1 MSIKRRTLR
10 ADSRQWIPGFS
21 VGRWGRDVWTL
32 RKSLLLALAMAVGL
46 AVSLFAFA
54 PNANA
59 HALPVKTSPSPG
71 ELVQAP
77 PSRVVIQFSE
87 NVNPQVASI
96 RVLDQARRPVD
107 NNDTT
112 VDPADAHIVSVSL
125 PLLKSG
131 AYTVVWR
138 VQSADDGHVSSGS
151 YYFLIARAD
160 GSAPPAP
167 TGSTGVDDAST
178 AILDGP
184 SLFQAIAS
192 WIALALLTVWV
203 GGLIWETWILSPITA
218 RDADLSAGA
227 QAAVQRFRALIP
239 TMLGMLVL
247 ADVGVVVAQAAGL
260 ASDWS
265 GAISPTYL
273 RAVLFGSRYGVFW
286 WVRQVIAL
294 VALYLTYAAT
304 SRGWASARAV
314 KDPMDVVA
322 IAPQPREDG
331 ATADAIPDWRR
342 ELVVTLRGIEKLPER
357 LIEGWRARSWFGRIE
372 LLLAAL
378 LILAFALTGH
388 AAAVSA
394 DRFAFDF
401 SVDLLHLL
409 ANCAWLG
416 GLFYISLA
424 FVPALSHLTPQG
436 RARSLAIGL
445 PEFGAVAILSA
456 ALLAATGSL
465 NATVRMTSFDQ
476 LVTTAYGR
484 TLVIKILLFL
494 LMAAISAYHAF
505 VLRPRLAATL
515 SAERPV
521 TREPVNPVVVSA
533 AGTEIPAPAVQIQ
546 TGETLHTG
554 ASSGDVT
561 QQDAALAGGDG
572 ASSDASSAVT
582 AVRQESAAVGAGG
595 PSTGAR
601 KLAGNLEDWLRRE
614 AILGLGVLLCAALL
628 AAFAGSLATA
638 PTPIAGASSG
648 AYVNTATT
656 TPNGAYAV
664 TLKVAPAKFG
674 TNTFLAT
681 VKDKNGKPVE
691 GASVLLQTTMLDMDM
706 GTQSLQLQGVG
717 ADSPGTYGGQA
728 DLDMGGDW
736 GFAVKILPAGGKDF
750 ETATYKV
757 VVGYS

>member
-1 MSIKRRTLR
+1 M
-10 ADSRQWIPGFS
+10 
-21 VGRWGRDVWTL
+21 
-32 RKSLLLALAMAVGL
+32 LLAFALVAGL
-46 AVSLFAFA
+46 AFSLFAFVPSA
-54 PNANA
+54 AA
-59 HALPVKTSPSPG
+59 HALPVKTNPAPH

-77 PSRVVIQFSE
+77 PPRVVIQFSE

-107 NNDTT
+107 SNDTQ
-112 VDPADAHIVSVSL
+112 VDPTDAHIVSVSL

-131 AYTVVWR
+131 TYTVVWR

-151 YYFLIARAD
+151 YYFQIARAD

-167 TGSTGVDDAST
+167 SGGTGVDDANT
-178 AILDGP
+178 ALLDWP
-184 SLFQAIAS
+184 SFLQAIAA

-203 GGLIWETWILSPITA
+203 GGLIWETWILNPATT
-218 RDADLSAGA
+218 RDPDLATVA
-227 QAAVQRFRALIP
+227 QAAVRRFRALIP
-239 TMLGMLVL
+239 TVLGLLVI
-247 ADVGVVVAQAAGL
+247 ADVAIVLGQAAGI
-260 ASDWS
+260 AGDWS

-286 WVRQVIAL
+286 WMRQIIAL
-294 VALYLTYAAT
+294 VALYLTYIAT
-304 SRGWASARAV
+304 SRGWASARS
-314 KDPMDVVA
+314 VA
-322 IAPQPREDG
+322 SAGTTEEM
-331 ATADAIPDWRR
+331 AANEIPDWRR
-342 ELVVTLRGIEKLPER
+342 ELAATFRSIAKLPVR
-357 LIEGWRARSWFGRIE
+357 LVEAWRARSWFGQIE

-378 LILAFALTGH
+378 LILAFALSGH
-388 AAAVSA
+388 AAAVPV
-394 DRFAFDF
+394 DRFAFAF

-416 GLFYISLA
+416 GLFYISLV
-424 FVPALSHLTPQG
+424 FVPALSHLTQQG

-465 NATVRMTSFDQ
+465 NATVRMTSFNQ

-494 LMAAISAYHAF
+494 LMAGISAYHAF
-505 VLRPRLAATL
+505 VLRPRLASLLTV
-515 SAERPV
+515 ERPA
-521 TREPVNPVVVSA
+521 TQEPVHPVMANATSTATPV
-533 AGTEIPAPAVQIQ
+533 PAVQIQ

-561 QQDAALAGGDG
+561 QQDAAHAGGAG
-572 ASSDASSAVT
+572 ASSAAPSA
-582 AVRQESAAVGAGG
+582 AAPVRQESAEVGAGG
-595 PSTGAR
+595 PSIGAR
-601 KLAGNLEDWLRRE
+601 KLAGRLEDWLRRE

-638 PTPIAGASSG
+638 PTPIAGATSG

-656 TPNGAYAV
+656 TPNGDYAV

-681 VKDKNGKPVE
+681 VKDTNGKPVE

-706 GTQSLQLQGVG
+706 GTQSLQLTAVG

-728 DLDMGGDW
+728 DLDMGGNW
-736 GFAVKILPAGGKDF
+736 SFAIKVLPAGAKDF
-750 ETATYKV
+750 ETATFKT

>member
-1 MSIKRRTLR
+1 MSARTQRPGRPIQSSSAKRHGWR
-10 ADSRQWIPGFS
+10 AHLPRLSI
-21 VGRWGRDVWTL
+21 
-32 RKSLLLALAMAVGL
+32 LALALVAGL
-46 AVSLFAFA
+46 AFSLFAFV
-54 PNANA
+54 PNAAA
-59 HALPVKTSPSPG
+59 HALPVKTNPSAR

-77 PSRVVIQFSE
+77 PPRVVIQFSE
-87 NVNPQVASI
+87 NVNPEVASI

-107 NNDTT
+107 SNDTQ
-112 VDPADAHIVSVSL
+112 VDPTDPRTVSVSL

-131 AYTVVWR
+131 TYTVVWR

-151 YYFLIARAD
+151 YYFQIARAD

-167 TGSTGVDDAST
+167 TTDATGAVNDASA

-184 SLFQAIAS
+184 SLFQAIAT

-203 GGLIWETWILSPITA
+203 GGLIWETWILNPATT
-218 RDADLSAGA
+218 RDADLATA
-227 QAAVQRFRALIP
+227 TQAAVRRFRALIP
-239 TMLGMLVL
+239 TVLGLLVL
-247 ADVGVVVAQAAGL
+247 ANVAVVVAQAA
-260 ASDWS
+260 ASAGDWS

-273 RAVLFGSRYGVFW
+273 RAVLFGSRYGAFW
-286 WVRQVIAL
+286 WMRQIVAL

-304 SRGWASARAV
+304 SRGWASARAA
-314 KDPMDVVA
+314 KDSA
-322 IAPQPREDG
+322 LTQEDM
-331 ATADAIPDWRR
+331 TADAIPDWRR
-342 ELVVTLRGIEKLPER
+342 ELVTTLRGIGKLPGR
-357 LIEGWRARSWFGRIE
+357 LIQGWRARSWFGQIE

-378 LILAFALTGH
+378 LILAFALSGH

-394 DRFAFDF
+394 DRFTFAV

-416 GLFYISLA
+416 GLFYISLV
-424 FVPALSHLTPQG
+424 FVPALGQLAQRS
-436 RARSLAIGL
+436 RARALALGL
-445 PEFGAVAILSA
+445 PAFGAVAIVSA
-456 ALLAATGSL
+456 ILLAATGSL
-465 NATVRMTSFDQ
+465 NATVRMTSFNQ

-494 LMAAISAYHAF
+494 LMAGISAYHAF
-505 VLRPRLAATL
+505 VLRPRLA
-515 SAERPV
+515 SALTTEQ
-521 TREPVNPVVVSA
+521 SA
-533 AGTEIPAPAVQIQ
+533 PQQTIPAGV
-546 TGETLHTG
+546 
-554 ASSGDVT
+554 
-561 QQDAALAGGDG
+561 ALASYGVPAQIPVSQGGAPAQSGHGDNTVSG
-572 ASSDASSAVT
+572 
-582 AVRQESAAVGAGG
+582 
-595 PSTGAR
+595 GAR
-601 KLAGNLEDWLRRE
+601 KLAGRLEDWLRRE

-628 AAFAGSLATA
+628 GAFAGSLATA

-656 TPNGAYAV
+656 TPNGDYAV

-674 TNTFLAT
+674 TNSFLAT

-691 GASVLLQTTMLDMDM
+691 GASALLQTTMLDMDM
-706 GTQSLQLQGVG
+706 GTQSLQLQAVG

-736 GFAVKILPAGGKDF
+736 GLAVKVLPPGGKDF

>member
-1 MSIKRRTLR
+1 MILT
-10 ADSRQWIPGFS
+10 
-21 VGRWGRDVWTL
+21 
-32 RKSLLLALAMAVGL
+32 LALVAGL
-46 AVSLFAFA
+46 AFSLFAFVPSA
-54 PNANA
+54 AA
-59 HALPVKTSPSPG
+59 HALPVKTSPSPR

-77 PSRVVIQFSE
+77 PPRVVIQFSE

-96 RVLDQARRPVD
+96 RVLDQARHPVD
-107 NNDTT
+107 SNDTQ
-112 VDPADAHIVSVSL
+112 VGPADAHIVSVSL

-131 AYTVVWR
+131 TYTVVWR

-151 YYFLIARAD
+151 YYFQIARAD

-167 TGSTGVDDAST
+167 TTDATGAVDDAS
-178 AILDGP
+178 AALLDGP

-203 GGLIWETWILSPITA
+203 GGLIWETWILNPATTGDPDLVTA
-218 RDADLSAGA
+218 TQGA
-227 QAAVQRFRALIP
+227 VRRFRALIP
-239 TMLGMLVL
+239 SVLGLLVI
-247 ADVGVVVAQAAGL
+247 ADVAVVLAQAA
-260 ASDWS
+260 ASAGDWS
-265 GAISPTYL
+265 GVVSPTYL

-286 WVRQVIAL
+286 WLRQVLAL

-304 SRGWASARAV
+304 SRGWASARTAES
-314 KDPMDVVA
+314 A
-322 IAPQPREDG
+322 STTEDI
-331 ATADAIPDWRR
+331 TSDAIPDWRR
-342 ELVVTLRGIEKLPER
+342 ELVATLHGIGKLPGR
-357 LIEGWRARSWFGRIE
+357 LVAGWRARSWFGQIE

-378 LILAFALTGH
+378 LVLAFALSGH

-394 DRFAFDF
+394 DRFAFAF

-416 GLFYISLA
+416 GLFYISLV
-424 FVPALSHLTPQG
+424 FVPALRSLAPRS

-465 NATVRMTSFDQ
+465 NATVRMTSFNQ

-494 LMAAISAYHAF
+494 LMATISAYHAF
-505 VLRPRLAATL
+505 VLRPRLASALTAAPSAPQQTIPAGVTL
-515 SAERPV
+515 ASYGVPAQLPV
-521 TREPVNPVVVSA
+521 SQEGIA
-533 AGTEIPAPAVQIQ
+533 AG
-546 TGETLHTG
+546 G
-554 ASSGDVT
+554 A
-561 QQDAALAGGDG
+561 GDG
-572 ASSDASSAVT
+572 AISS
-582 AVRQESAAVGAGG
+582 
-595 PSTGAR
+595 GAR
-601 KLAGNLEDWLRRE
+601 KLGGRLEDWLRRE

-628 AAFAGSLATA
+628 GAFAGSLATA
-638 PTPIAGASSG
+638 PTPIAGATSG

-656 TPNGAYAV
+656 TPNGDYTV

-706 GTQSLQLQGVG
+706 GTQSQQLTPVG

-736 GFAVKILPAGGKDF
+736 GLAVKVLPAGGKDF
-750 ETATYKV
+750 ETASYKI

>member
-1 MSIKRRTLR
+1 MCARTQRPGRPIQSSSAKRHGWR
-10 ADSRQWIPGFS
+10 AQLPRLTI
-21 VGRWGRDVWTL
+21 
-32 RKSLLLALAMAVGL
+32 LALALVAGL
-46 AVSLFAFA
+46 AFSLFAFVPSA
-54 PNANA
+54 AA
-59 HALPVKTSPSPG
+59 HALPLKMDPYAR

-77 PSRVVIQFSE
+77 PPRVVIQFSE
-87 NVNPQVASI
+87 NVNPEVASI

-107 NNDTT
+107 SNDTQ
-112 VDPADAHIVSVSL
+112 VDPTDPRTVSVSL

-131 AYTVVWR
+131 TYTVVWR

-151 YYFLIARAD
+151 YYFQIARAD

-167 TGSTGVDDAST
+167 TTDATGAVDDASA

-184 SLFQAIAS
+184 SFFQAIAT

-203 GGLIWETWILSPITA
+203 GGLIWETWILNPATT
-218 RDADLSAGA
+218 RDADLATA
-227 QAAVQRFRALIP
+227 TQAAVRRFRALIP
-239 TMLGMLVL
+239 TVLGLLVL
-247 ADVGVVVAQAAGL
+247 ANVAVVVAQAA
-260 ASDWS
+260 ASAGDWS

-273 RAVLFGSRYGVFW
+273 RAILFGSRYGAFW
-286 WVRQVIAL
+286 WMRQIVAL

-304 SRGWASARAV
+304 SRGWASARAAQ
-314 KDPMDVVA
+314 DSA
-322 IAPQPREDG
+322 LTQEDM
-331 ATADAIPDWRR
+331 TAGEIPDWRR
-342 ELVVTLRGIEKLPER
+342 ELVATLRSIGKLPGR
-357 LIEGWRARSWFGRIE
+357 LIQGWRARSWFGQIE

-378 LILAFALTGH
+378 LIFAFALSGH

-394 DRFAFDF
+394 DRFAFAL

-416 GLFYISLA
+416 GLFYISLV
-424 FVPALSHLTPQG
+424 FVPALGQLAQRSRV
-436 RARSLAIGL
+436 RALALGL
-445 PEFGAVAILSA
+445 PAFGAVAIVSA
-456 ALLAATGSL
+456 ILLAATGSL
-465 NATVRMTSFDQ
+465 NATVRMTSFNQ

-494 LMAAISAYHAF
+494 LMAGISAYHAL
-505 VLRPRLAATL
+505 VLRPRLASVLTTEQSAPQQTIPAGVTL
-515 SAERPV
+515 ASYGVPAQIPV
-521 TREPVNPVVVSA
+521 SQEGVA
-533 AGTEIPAPAVQIQ
+533 AGGGGDDAI
-546 TGETLHTG
+546 
-554 ASSGDVT
+554 SGD
-561 QQDAALAGGDG
+561 
-572 ASSDASSAVT
+572 
-582 AVRQESAAVGAGG
+582 
-595 PSTGAR
+595 AR
-601 KLAGNLEDWLRRE
+601 KLARGLEDWLRRE

-628 AAFAGSLATA
+628 GAFAGSLATA

-656 TPNGAYAV
+656 TPNGDYAV

-706 GTQSLQLQGVG
+706 GTQSLQLQAVG

-736 GFAVKILPAGGKDF
+736 GLAVKVLPPGGKDF